1 MQSNVEVITPELA
14 RDWLLLNTKNRPLSK
29 AFVQQLTQQIER
41 GEWQLTHQGIAFDD
55 HGALIDG
62 QHRLEAVAKA
72 GVPVQCVVTRGVAQS
87 AFTVMDTGRKRS
99 GRDALA
105 LAGEEHSTHLAAA
118 LRGLYLYLTAPD
130 SAWSGQSAAVSNDLL
145 LTVLDQHPGMRDA
158 VRAAIPMNK
167 AFRITVTAAAV
178 GWYATTDARPEL
190 DQHLWHEALVTG
202 AGLRIGDPRLT
213 LRNTLL
219 NLAAG
224 KTHRRRDDSR
234 EHLLYYLKSW
244 NAWVEGRDMKLL
256 RRSPG
261 ETMPRVSRHTARPR
275 FAEGT

>member
-1 MQSNVEVITPELA
+1 MQSDVEVITPELA
-14 RDWLLLNTKNRPLSK
+14 RDWLLLNTQNRPLSK
-29 AFVQQLTQQIER
+29 AFVQQIAQQIER
-41 GEWQLTHQGIAFDD
+41 GEWQLTHQGIAFDED
-55 HGALIDG
+55 GTLIDG
-62 QHRLEAVAKA
+62 QHRLAAVVKA
-72 GVPVQCVVTRGVAQS
+72 NVPVQCVVARGVAKS

-118 LRGLYLYLTAPD
+118 LRGLHLYLTAPD
-130 SAWSGQSAAVSNDLL
+130 SAWSGQNAAVSNDQLL
-145 LTVLDQHPGMRDA
+145 AVLAQHPGMRNA
-158 VRAAIPMNK
+158 VREAIPMNK

-178 GWYATTDARPEL
+178 GWYATTDARPEI
-190 DQHLWHEALVTG
+190 DQHPWHEGLVTG
-202 AGLRIGDPRLT
+202 AGLRSGDPRLT

-224 KTHRRRDDSR
+224 RSHRKRDDSR

-261 ETMPRVSRHTARPR
+261 ETMPRVSQRTAPPR
-275 FAEGT
+275 FAEGS

>member
-1 MQSNVEVITPELA
+1 MQSDVEVITPELA
-14 RDWLLLNTKNRPLSK
+14 RDWLLLNTQNRPLSK
-29 AFVQQLTQQIER
+29 AFVQQIAQQIER
-41 GEWQLTHQGIAFDD
+41 GEWQLTHQGIAFDED
-55 HGALIDG
+55 GALIDG
-62 QHRLEAVAKA
+62 QHRLAAIVKA
-72 GVPVQCVVTRGVAQS
+72 NVPVQCVVTRGVAKS

-118 LRGLYLYLTAPD
+118 LRGLHLYLTAPD
-130 SAWSGQSAAVSNDLL
+130 SAWSGQNAAVSNDQLL
-145 LTVLDQHPGMRDA
+145 AVLAQHPGMRNA
-158 VRAAIPMNK
+158 VREAIPMNK

-178 GWYATTDARPEL
+178 GWYATADARPEI
-190 DQHLWHEALVTG
+190 DQHPWHESLVTG
-202 AGLRIGDPRLT
+202 AGLRSGDPRLT

-224 KTHRRRDDSR
+224 RSHRKRDDSR

-261 ETMPRVSRHTARPR
+261 ETMPRVSRRTAPPR
-275 FAEGT
+275 FADGS